1 MAAWSHGQHAGG
13 PCVQEGPAQRIHLGS
28 GAPVKQAL
36 TDMILI
42 LCCFAHMCHDSWMRL
57 AAKDGEMR
65 GDPSVFPALVAKS
78 WKR

>member
-1 MAAWSHGQHAGG
+1 MVSMLEALASRRARLKEYIWVLELLS
-13 PCVQEGPAQRIHLGS
+13 
-28 GAPVKQAL
+28 KQAL

>member
-1 MAAWSHGQHAGG
+1 MATWSHGQHAGG

-28 GAPVKQAL
+28 GAPVKASHHRHYPNFVL
-36 TDMILI
+36 
-42 LCCFAHMCHDSWMRL
+42 HDSWMRL
-57 AAKDGEMR
+57 GAKDGEMR